1 MLSENEIALLIEIP
15 EVGAIV
21 DELKQEFLAEQE
33 QVSDHDFLSSM
44 LMAPP
49 IAMALANGSISL
61 IEEMGL
67 NKKARNFSKGG
78 FFLKKDPV
86 VRLVQKLIDSFE
98 RWELKFYQA
107 LEGIVHK
114 LLTPQNTNS
123 NQEGPVFLVM
133 LNTPYLIIKLIETFF
148 LPEGEDI
155 IDNQRPISK
164 IEFEKMDWLGQK
176 LALDE
181 VPLFHKFLE
190 TFEVK

>member
-21 DELKQEFLAEQE
+21 DELKQEFLTEQQ

-86 VRLVQKLIDSFE
+86 VRLVQQLIDSFE

-114 LLTPQNTNS
+114 LLTPERS
-123 NQEGPVFLVM
+123 NLNHEGPVFLVM

-155 IDNQRPISK
+155 IDTQRPISK